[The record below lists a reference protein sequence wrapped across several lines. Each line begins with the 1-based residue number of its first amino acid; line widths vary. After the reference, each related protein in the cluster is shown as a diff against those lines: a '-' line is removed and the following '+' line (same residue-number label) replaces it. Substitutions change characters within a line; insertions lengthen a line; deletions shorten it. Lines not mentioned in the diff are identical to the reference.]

1 MKKFN
6 IFPYLFVFLAT
17 FVVLQLFNKSP
28 DPVLSSG
35 EVGLKTAEDEYAIGK
50 DIRVDVQNN
59 QTEAIEVVQEC
70 TEIDGQ
76 KLLLPPFKVLKYENE
91 GFAEVR
97 NTSSLPACTES
108 LVTTIQPSEKE
119 TFSLLNYSYSDF
131 GEIGRYKLELDLS
144 GPEQPSEVITDE
156 IRVVYSTPEFEI
168 HEPGVF
174 TKLWR
179 GIIYQP
185 ILNVLIGILVYMPGH
200 KLGLSIILLTI
211 IIRTILLVPSQKAM
225 KAQLRMQ
232 EMQPKIEELK
242 QKYKD
247 DQARL
252 AQETMLLW
260 KTSKVNP
267 LSSCLPI
274 LLQLPI
280 LIALYSVVNGGLSP
294 DRSALVYDF
303 MPAFSLHEID
313 PIFLGFDLLTR
324 SVIVLPIIVGGLQF
338 IQMQLMQAKQ
348 KKKKAAQKEG
358 ATPKPMQ
365 NEMEMANKMMKYI
378 MPVMIAVFTA
388 QLPAAV
394 GLYWGTS
401 TFYGI
406 LQQLVVN
413 KEGSN
418 PKSAED
424 DVQIRVI
431 NRKQQ

>member
-35 EVGLKTAEDEYAIGK
+35 DVGLKTAEDEYAIGK

-59 QTEAIEVVQEC
+59 QAEAIEVVSEC
-70 TEIDGQ
+70 SEIDGQ
-76 KLLLPPFKVLKYENE
+76 KLLLPPFTVLKYENE
-91 GFAEVR
+91 GFAEVS

-108 LVTTIQPSEKE
+108 LVTTIQPGEKE

-131 GEIGRYKLELDLS
+131 GEIGRYKLELTS
-144 GPEQPSEVITDE
+144 PEDT
-156 IRVVYSTPEFEI
+156 YSTPEFEI

-200 KLGLSIILLTI
+200 KLGLSVILLTI

>member
-17 FVVLQLFNKSP
+17 FVILQLFNKSP

-35 EVGLKTAEDEYAIGK
+35 DVGLKTVEDEYAIGK

-59 QTEAIEVVQEC
+59 QTEPIEVLSEC
-70 TEIDGQ
+70 TEINGRR
-76 KLLLPPFKVLKYENE
+76 LLLPPFTVFKYENE
-91 GFAEVR
+91 GFNEVN
-97 NTSSLPACTES
+97 NTENLPECTDS
-108 LVTTIQPSEKE
+108 IVTTIQPGEKE

-131 GEIGRYKLELDLS
+131 GEIGRYKLDLTVT
-144 GPEQPSEVITDE
+144 EAT
-156 IRVVYSTPEFEI
+156 YSTPEFEI

-179 GIIYQP
+179 GIVYQP

-200 KLGLSIILLTI
+200 KLGLSVILLTI
-211 IIRTILLVPSQKAM
+211 IIRTILLAPSQKAM

-294 DRSALVYDF
+294 DRSALIYDF

-348 KKKKAAQKEG
+348 KKKKATQKEG
-358 ATPKPMQ
+358 AAPKPMQ

-418 PKSAED
+418 PKSSED
-424 DVQIRVI
+424 EVQIKVI

>member
-6 IFPYLFVFLAT
+6 ILPYLFVFLAT
-17 FVVLQLFNKSP
+17 FVVLQLFNKSA
-28 DPVLSSG
+28 DPVLSTG
-35 EVGLKTAEDEYAIGK
+35 DVGLKTAENEYAIGK

-59 QTEAIEVVQEC
+59 QAEPIEVISEC
-70 TEIDGQ
+70 SEIDGR
-76 KLLLPPFKVLKYENE
+76 KLLLPPFTVLKYENE
-91 GFAEVR
+91 GFSEISETQ
-97 NTSSLPACTES
+97 NLPECTES
-108 LVTTIQPSEKE
+108 IVTTIQPGEKE

-131 GEIGRYKLELDLS
+131 GEIGRYKLQLELADA
-144 GPEQPSEVITDE
+144 T
-156 IRVVYSTPEFEI
+156 YSTPEFEI

-185 ILNVLIGILVYMPGH
+185 ILNVLVAILIYMPGH
-200 KLGLSIILLTI
+200 YLGFSIILLTI

-232 EMQPKIEELK
+232 EMQPKVEELK
-242 QKYKD
+242 AKYKD

-294 DRSALVYDF
+294 DRSALIYGF
-303 MPAFSLHEID
+303 MPDFSLHEIN
-313 PIFLGFDLLTR
+313 PYLLGFDLLTK
-324 SVIVLPIIVGGLQF
+324 STIVLPILVGGLQF
-338 IQMQLMQAKQ
+338 IQMQLMMAKQ

-358 ATPKPMQ
+358 AEPKPMQ

-378 MPVMIAVFTA
+378 MPIMIAVFTA

-413 KEGSN
+413 KEGS
-418 PKSAED
+418 KSKSTED

>member
-6 IFPYLFVFLAT
+6 ILPYLVVFLAT
-17 FVVLQLFNKSP
+17 FMVLQLFNKSP

-35 EVGLKTAEDEYAIGK
+35 DIGLKTVENEYGIGK
-50 DIRVDVQNN
+50 DIRVLVQNN
-59 QTEAIEVVQEC
+59 QTESIEVVSEC
-70 TEIDGQ
+70 IEMDGG
-76 KLLLPPFKVLKYENE
+76 KGLLPPFRVLKYENE
-91 GFAEVR
+91 GFTEVN
-97 NTSSLPACTES
+97 NTTNLPACTENI
-108 LVTTIQPSEKE
+108 VTTIQTGEKE

-131 GEIGRYKLELDLS
+131 GELGRYKLTLVLGEA
-144 GPEQPSEVITDE
+144 T
-156 IRVVYSTPEFEI
+156 YSTPEFEI

-179 GIIYQP
+179 SVIYQP

-200 KLGLSIILLTI
+200 QLGLSVILLTI
-211 IIRTILLVPSQKAM
+211 IIRTILLAPSHKAM

-232 EMQPKIEELK
+232 EMQPKIDALK

-274 LLQLPI
+274 LLQLPV

-303 MPAFSLHEID
+303 MPAFSLHDID

-338 IQMQLMQAKQ
+338 IQMQLMMAKQ
-348 KKKKAAQKEG
+348 KKKKATQKEG
-358 ATPKPMQ
+358 AAPMPMQ

-378 MPVMIAVFTA
+378 MPIMIAVFTA

-406 LQQLVVN
+406 IQQLVVN
-413 KEGSN
+413 KGSSN
-418 PKSAED
+418 PESAED
-424 DVQIRVI
+424 EVQIKVI
-431 NRKQQ
+431 NRKKQ

>member
-35 EVGLKTAEDEYAIGK
+35 DVGLKTVENEYAIGK

-59 QTEAIEVVQEC
+59 QAGAIEVLSEC
-70 TEIDGQ
+70 NEMDGR
-76 KLLLPPFKVLKYENE
+76 KLLLPPFTVLKYENE
-91 GFAEVR
+91 GFTEVS
-97 NTSSLPACTES
+97 NTANLPECTDS
-108 LVTTIQPSEKE
+108 VVTTIQPGQKE

-131 GEIGRYKLELDLS
+131 GEIGRYKLQLNLA
-144 GPEQPSEVITDE
+144 EVA
-156 IRVVYSTPEFEI
+156 YSTPEFEI

-200 KLGLSIILLTI
+200 KLGLSVILLTI

-294 DRSALVYDF
+294 DRSALIYDF

-324 SVIVLPIIVGGLQF
+324 SMIVLPLIVGGLQF
-338 IQMQLMQAKQ
+338 IQMQLMMTKQ

-358 ATPKPMQ
+358 SAPKPMQ

-413 KEGSN
+413 KEGS
-418 PKSAED
+418 KSKSPED

-431 NRKQQ
+431 NKKH